1 MEAINTAIHSTYQL
15 LDVMWPKGSGS
26 LEGIPRALVVIFHSL
41 DSGDELVLS
50 AGGEVAEG
58 VHPLQKAILQMC
70 DGWWW

>member
-1 MEAINTAIHSTYQL
+1 METIYTAIHAKYQS
-15 LDVMWPKGSGS
+15 LDVMWPKGTGC

-50 AGGEVAEG
+50 AGGKVAEG
-58 VHPLQKAILQMC
+58 AHLLQKAILQMC